1 MKNTVRCILV
11 LMVALPIL
19 SGSLLAQKTTGLRGG
34 YMESDFKKSGNSYLD
49 FNKHKNFYVGFCKDT
64 KIIPL
69 LHFMSGLDYYQGG
82 AKLDDNNKLVLHYLS
97 VPLGLKLT
105 LGPLQAFG
113 GVHGGVKLSS
123 KLTVLGQ
130 EVSGEKFSTFDAGYF
145 VGAGLK
151 ILFIGAEVRY
161 TQGLVDVYKGYKNN
175 FWQAGL
181 VLWF

>member
-1 MKNTVRCILV
+1 MRNMMKGIFALV
-11 LMVALPIL
+11 IALAVL
-19 SGSLLAQKTTGLRGG
+19 SGPVLAQKTTGIHGG
-34 YMESDFKKSGNSYLD
+34 YIESDFKKSGNSYLD

-69 LHFMSGLDYYQGG
+69 LHFMSGLDYYQAG
-82 AKLDDNNKLVLHYLS
+82 AKLDDNNKLILHYLS
-97 VPLGLKLT
+97 VPLGLKLK
-105 LGPLQAFG
+105 LGPFEAFG
-113 GVHGGVKLSS
+113 GVHGAVKVSS

-161 TQGLVDVYKGYKNN
+161 TQGFVDVYKGYKNN

-181 VLWF
+181 GLWF